1 MMDGTTTVLSRL
13 ASVLDMD
20 AEAILAQSLHDFVA
34 EQIALSQQ
42 RMSQGYMEH
51 QRFLQKYGMP
61 WEAFMRALEAL
72 EEQPEE
78 EVTLQGVPL
87 LEAVADSRW
96 WAHVQEELAT
106 ETAKLEQL
114 QALYK

>member
-1 MMDGTTTVLSRL
+1 MMSARIYTLMRICAVSSADTCSHGARFGRLSPVWRPHHDGRNHDVLSRL

-61 WEAFMRALEAL
+61 WEGLCGPWRHWRS
-72 EEQPEE
+72 
-78 EVTLQGVPL
+78 
-87 LEAVADSRW
+87 SRR
-96 WAHVQEELAT
+96 
-106 ETAKLEQL
+106 KR
-114 QALYK
+114 